1 MSATK
6 VDIDAVI
13 VGGGVVG
20 AAAAQGLKQAGRRVL
35 LIESRPPRPW
45 DAQQWDPR
53 VYALSPASVQLLE
66 RLGCWA
72 DVPRPQPFTAMQVWD
87 RASELTW
94 AADELGVRAL
104 GHIAED
110 AGLLHALWP
119 LLADSVRCPA
129 QLRGFFDH
137 GDHVVVDIDGEEL
150 SAGLLV
156 AADGAASPIRKQLGI
171 PVSVRS
177 YPARAIVAHVECEHG
192 HADTAWQRFA
202 VGGPI
207 GLLPLTDGRLS
218 VVWSVAAPDD
228 ARVLG
233 LDDAEFCAELAEA
246 LDGRLGAVSDPS
258 ARLSFPLH
266 RQHAAHYA
274 QGRVALLGDA
284 AHSLHPLAGQG
295 LNLGLGDVQA
305 LLDAVSDAT
314 DLGDERAVARYARSN
329 RAANARMLAL
339 TDALY
344 RLFAAQDP
352 LRSSL
357 RSWGMHALNGLPML
371 KAQLAAQALG
381 IAPGSTA
388 ELAQTAQ

>member
-1 MSATK
+1 MSNT
-6 VDIDAVI
+6 DYDAII

-20 AAAAQGLKQAGRRVL
+20 AAAALGLKQAGRRAL
-35 LIESRPPRPW
+35 LVEARPPKPW

-53 VYALSPASVQLLE
+53 VYALSPSSVQLLE
-66 RLGCWA
+66 CLGCWN

-87 RASELTW
+87 RSSELTW
-94 AADELGVRAL
+94 AADALGVLTL

-119 LLADSVRCPA
+119 MLAGSTRCPA
-129 QLRGFFDH
+129 QLRGFSDA
-137 GDHVVVDIDGEEL
+137 GDQVVVNIDGDEL
-150 SAGLLV
+150 STDLLV

-171 PVSVRS
+171 PVSVRQ
-177 YPARAIVAHVECEHG
+177 YPARAIVAHVQCEQG

-202 VGGPI
+202 VAGPI
-207 GLLPLTDGRLS
+207 GLLPLADGRVS
-218 VVWSVAAPDD
+218 VVWSLDAPDD
-228 ARVLG
+228 TRVLG
-233 LDDAEFCAELAEA
+233 LGDAEFCTQLAAA
-246 LDGRLGAVSDPS
+246 LDGRLGAISEPS

-266 RQHAAHYA
+266 RQHAARYA
-274 QGRVALLGDA
+274 QGRVLLLGDA

-305 LLDAVSDAT
+305 LLDAVADAE
-314 DLGDERAVARYARSN
+314 DLGERPAVARYARSK

-339 TDALY
+339 TDGLY

-352 LRSSL
+352 VRSGL
-357 RSWGMHALNGLPML
+357 RSWGMNALNGLPTV

-381 IAPGSTA
+381 IAPGSA
-388 ELAQTAQ
+388 GELAQTAQ